1 MKKVFFPLLA
11 IASLTAMSFT
21 SVKAEQPIQVQEV
34 SMEDLYES
42 VDGSKWVQ
50 ESIYKDVIQKNVY
63 VTDQVMAES
72 SKMEDV
78 LSKY

>member
-1 MKKVFFPLLA
+1 MKRLFFPLLA
-11 IASLTAMSFT
+11 VASLTAMSFT

-42 VDGSKWVQ
+42 VDGSKWIQ
-50 ESIYKDVIQKNVY
+50 ESIYKEVIKKNVY
-63 VTDQVMAES
+63 VTDQIMDDS
-72 SKMEDV
+72 SKMEDI